1 MDLLQRSD
9 SSPAATSW
17 QNKGLFVKLGV
28 LYGELPLID
37 KHGGDDNDNDLRL
50 SPGCT
55 LQALVLLPWSDPI
68 VVVSRLHLRH

>member
-1 MDLLQRSD
+1 M
-9 SSPAATSW
+9 
-17 QNKGLFVKLGV
+17 KLGV